1 MGLQKEEVRTHKSGD
16 LYYFFLGFYGM
27 CLNEHRLTTDTA
39 INSIY
44 TFHLRCQKSNS
55 KPIPAERMKTKK
67 TQLVLMTND
76 PLQAILRNII
86 NS

>member
-1 MGLQKEEVRTHKSGD
+1 MGLQKEEVNTQERRFK
-16 LYYFFLGFYGM
+16 FFLGYYGM

-39 INSIY
+39 INSTY
-44 TFHLRCQKSNS
+44 TFHLRCQKINS

-67 TQLVLMTND
+67 TQLALMTND